1 MMTLRRRFIA
11 GLGAVLI
18 MLGLAPATPAGQTVE
33 LTIDTGG
40 LAWHGDCPI
49 TGGIPIARGALKD
62 VRAVRLMIQGA
73 EVPAQARA
81 LAQWPDGSVKWL
93 LLSFV
98 APADARPVVEFGA
111 GVSRRDVSRPL
122 CAVASGGGV
131 TIDTGVIRF
140 AIRKDGS
147 GFIDDLWLDPTGEG
161 KYADGER
168 MVQAGD
174 RRTSSITSTSR
185 ILPSTRC
192 FRGPS
197 LASRTG
203 RKCRSRI
210 SGWRNRARSARW

>member
-174 RRTSSITSTSR
+174 RANFFDYIH
-185 ILPSTRC
+185 LKDPSQY
-192 FRGPS
+192 PV
-197 LASRTG
+197 LSRTIAG
-203 RKCRSRI
+203 EPDRSQVQIEDIRLEE
-210 SGWRNRARSARW
+210 SGPIRGW